1 MLDGNLLLMQ
11 NRHIKGYALEDENQI
26 ARGGL

>member
-11 NRHIKGYALEDENQI
+11 DRHMKGYASEEENQI
-26 ARGGL
+26 AWGGL